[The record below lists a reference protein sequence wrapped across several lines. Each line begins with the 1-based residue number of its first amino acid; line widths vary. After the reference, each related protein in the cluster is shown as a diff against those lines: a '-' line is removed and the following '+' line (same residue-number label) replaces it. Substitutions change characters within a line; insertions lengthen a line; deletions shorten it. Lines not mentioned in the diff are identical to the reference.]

1 MMAHKVELELQLA
14 SEIDLHPEIPVNP
27 SCQHIEELD
36 EEKGPRL
43 RVSPRL
49 TTESPYHII
58 SAPFSEIGYI
68 WA

>member
-14 SEIDLHPEIPVNP
+14 SEINLHPEIPVNT

-49 TTESPYHII
+49 TAA
-58 SAPFSEIGYI
+58 SASAHHFLKSVTS
-68 WA
+68 WRD

>member
-14 SEIDLHPEIPVNP
+14 SEIDLHPEIPVNT

-49 TTESPYHII
+49 TTESPHQYRRTI
-58 SAPFSEIGYI
+58 F
-68 WA
+68 

>member
-14 SEIDLHPEIPVNP
+14 SEIDLHPEIPVNT

-49 TTESPYHII
+49 TTESPHQHRHTI
-58 SAPFSEIGYI
+58 F
-68 WA
+68 

>member
-14 SEIDLHPEIPVNP
+14 SEIDLHPEIPVNT

-43 RVSPRL
+43 RSL
-49 TTESPYHII
+49 T
-58 SAPFSEIGYI
+58 SAHD
-68 WA
+68 